1 MNNIDLPAI
10 PPDLGFEFKNHTIE
24 NLAELYEVSRRTMT
38 GRLRKIRDLLGARVG
53 QDYSADQVIIMCLL
67 WDPPENYYTAYRW
80 MEVHGW
86 KDFIAKKYRLEKYLD
101 PLVRSKMIEE
111 RYRRNKKKKP
121 KK

>member
-1 MNNIDLPAI
+1 MDNLDLPSI

-24 NLAELYEVSRRTMT
+24 NLKDLWGCSRRTMT
-38 GRLRKIRDLLGARVG
+38 DRLRKIRDLLGARVG

-67 WDPPENYYTAYRW
+67 WEPPEAYYSAYRW

-101 PLVRSKMIEE
+101 PKMRSKLIEE
-111 RYRRNKKKKP
+111 RYSKKKHT